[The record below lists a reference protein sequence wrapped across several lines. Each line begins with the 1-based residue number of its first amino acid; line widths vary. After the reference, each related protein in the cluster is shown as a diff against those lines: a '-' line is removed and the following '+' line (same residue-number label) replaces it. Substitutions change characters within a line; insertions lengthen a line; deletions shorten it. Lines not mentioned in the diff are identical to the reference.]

1 MRLVSFELGGRASWG
16 LISDNGI
23 VDAGRRTGA
32 RVPDLCAL
40 LACDPDLH
48 GLRELKDLSPD
59 HGMDDVRYLPVIADQ
74 AARVLCVG
82 VNYLPHIR
90 EMGHEP
96 PEHPLVFIRF
106 PSSLTGHGEALLRPR
121 ASGQFDYEGE
131 LAVIIGRPARH
142 VPRERALEFVAGYSI
157 LNDGSVR
164 DFQQHSSQFTA
175 GKNFPHSGALGPWM
189 ATSDS
194 VGDPAG
200 LHLTTRLNGQVVQDS
215 PVSELCF
222 DVPALIAY
230 CSTWTQLLPG
240 DVISTGTP
248 GGVGA
253 ARTPPLWLQ
262 PGDCVEVEVDRIG
275 VLRNTIVDEGA
286 D

>member
-1 MRLVSFELGGRASWG
+1 MRLVSFELGARASWG
-16 LISDNGI
+16 LATDNGI
-23 VDAGRRTGA
+23 IDVGRHTGG
-32 RVPDLCAL
+32 RFPDLTAL
-40 LACDPDLH
+40 LAADEDLRALKQFEH
-48 GLRELKDLSPD
+48 LPADYGLDE
-59 HGMDDVRYLPVIADQ
+59 VRYLPVIANP

-96 PEHPLVFIRF
+96 PDHPLVFLRL
-106 PSSLTGHGEALLRPR
+106 PSSLTGHNQPLLRPLV
-121 ASGQFDYEGE
+121 SGQFDYEGE
-131 LAVIIGRPARH
+131 LAVVIGRPARY
-142 VPRERALEFVAGYSI
+142 VSRDKALDVVAGYSI
-157 LNDGSVR
+157 VNDGSVR
-164 DFQQHSSQFTA
+164 DFQKHSSQFTA
-175 GKNFPHSGALGPWM
+175 GKNFPASGALGPWM
-189 ATSDS
+189 VTADS
-194 VGDPAG
+194 IPDPAG

-230 CSTWTQLLPG
+230 CSTWTRLLPG

-275 VLRNTIVDEGA
+275 VLRNTIADETP